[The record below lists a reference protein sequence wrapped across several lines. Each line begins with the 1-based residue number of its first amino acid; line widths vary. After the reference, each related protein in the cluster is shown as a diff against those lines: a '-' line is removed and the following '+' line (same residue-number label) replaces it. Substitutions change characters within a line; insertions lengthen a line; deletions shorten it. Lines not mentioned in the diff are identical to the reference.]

1 MASSLSIVLFIRRL
15 SWQSCWLLL
24 CLFMAGC
31 SSVSPPSNPNNICDI
46 LSDKPEWY
54 KGAKKAEDRWGS
66 KVPVMMSIM
75 YQESAFVQK
84 ARPPR
89 TKILWIF
96 PGPRASDAYGFAQV
110 KSDTW
115 DDYQRDAGSMFS
127 RRDNFNDAIDF
138 IGWYNAKSERT
149 AKIKRNDAVNLY
161 LAYHEGWGGYAKKTY
176 ASKGWL
182 KSTAQK
188 VAIRAADYERQLK
201 TCEDSLSTGHW
212 WWPF

>member
-1 MASSLSIVLFIRRL
+1 MASVLSILCLPRL
-15 SWQSCWLLL
+15 LKSHLIWPICSLLL
-24 CLFMAGC
+24 VGC
-31 SSVSPPSNPNNICDI
+31 STVSPPSNPNNICDI
-46 LSDKPEWY
+46 FDDKPEWY
-54 KGAKKAEDRWGS
+54 KGAKKSEDRWGS
-66 KVPVMMSIM
+66 SVSVMMSIM
-75 YQESAFVQK
+75 FQESAFIQK

-115 DDYQRDAGSMFS
+115 DDYQRDGGSMFS

-138 IGWYNAKSERT
+138 IGWYNSISERK
-149 AKIKRNDAVNLY
+149 AKIKRNDAANLY

-176 ASKGWL
+176 SSKAWL

-188 VAIRAADYERQLK
+188 VATRAADYQRQLQ
-201 TCEDSLSTGHW
+201 TCEHNLSTGHW